1 MISERKPA
9 FRAEM
14 AAVNRRDKPKRLRM
28 KRAKGKSGRALRRG
42 GWESSDDE
50 ASSSSD
56 DGEED
61 DEFEASE
68 EEIYARPKEP
78 RRLPLDR
85 AQERKAAA
93 DAASPASAAAVASHP
108 VSKQWRVYDARKTA
122 LCAIGAPRCI
132 TPVGWAALVQTP
144 RGFLSLDVRHNLLS
158 YESYMLLLAHVT
170 HLRAGVVKSPAEEAE
185 AKARELAKRQAWN
198 PWPLPAVTLGSLL
211 KGSGV

>member
-1 MISERKPA
+1 M
-9 FRAEM
+9 
-14 AAVNRRDKPKRLRM
+14 NRRDQPKRLRK

-42 GWESSDDE
+42 GWESSDDD

-68 EEIYARPKEP
+68 EEISARPKEP

-93 DAASPASAAAVASHP
+93 DAASAASAAAVAVHP
-108 VSKQWRVYDARKTA
+108 VPQQWRVYDARKTA
-122 LCAIGAPRCI
+122 LCAIGVPRCI

-144 RGFLSLDVRHNLLS
+144 CGFLSLDVRHNLLS
-158 YESYMLLLAHVT
+158 YDSYTLLLAHVT
-170 HLRAGVVKSPAEEAE
+170 YLRAGVVKSPAEEAE

-198 PWPLPAVTLGSLL
+198 PWPAPALSLGSTL